1 MKRIVAV
8 VGSPKAE
15 GSTTVALIER
25 FVGLVRERDAEVELD
40 IVALG
45 ATRVGPCAGC
55 WACSATGACVIKDD
69 LDSVQTRVLAGDLVI
84 LASPVF
90 AANVSA
96 QMKAFIDRS
105 FVWAHTLRLL
115 GKPSLTA
122 MTAAYSDMSEPEA
135 YLRSMAI
142 ALGTLP
148 MGGLRDHPFA
158 PIDDQAFRA
167 RWGDLA
173 ARVVEVLNGSARPE
187 PTPEHARTFEAMR
200 GLALG
205 IPGGFAKRRWEANGW
220 MDKTFAEALAAA

>member
-8 VGSPKAE
+8 VGTPKAL
-15 GSTTVALIER
+15 GSTTAALIER
-25 FVGLVRERDAEVELD
+25 FVDLARERDPEIELD
-40 IVALG
+40 TVALG
-45 ATRVGPCAGC
+45 ASRVGPCAGC

-69 LDSVQTRVLAGDLVI
+69 LQAVQARILAGDLII

-158 PIDDQAFRA
+158 PIDDKVFRD

-173 ARVVEVLNGSARPE
+173 ARVVQVLNGGARPE
-187 PTPEHARTFEAMR
+187 PTPDHFQTFEAMR
-200 GLALG
+200 GLVAG
-205 IPGGFAKRRWEANGW
+205 IPGGYAKGRWEANGW
-220 MDKTFAEALAAA
+220 TDKSFAEALSAA